1 MAVLKIDQ
9 SNGPLTRFK
18 NLRRICVDD
27 APQNP
32 DELIVQCSN
41 GECRKWMHVRCIA
54 KNALERASSSNPA
67 SSNQSQSQLTN
78 PTPPVASQSPNQ
90 PPDCSPKK
98 GKLKNPA
105 NNPNLTAVADATKG
119 LTTAEVFVKGY
130 PDRPNVE
137 PAEEDEIVITT
148 ETGEQYSEEVRCL
161 FCETEVE

>member
-1 MAVLKIDQ
+1 
-9 SNGPLTRFK
+9 
-18 NLRRICVDD
+18 
-27 APQNP
+27 
-32 DELIVQCSN
+32 
-41 GECRKWMHVRCIA
+41 MHVRCIA
-54 KNALERASSSNPA
+54 KNALERAI
-67 SSNQSQSQLTN
+67 
-78 PTPPVASQSPNQ
+78 ASQSPNQ